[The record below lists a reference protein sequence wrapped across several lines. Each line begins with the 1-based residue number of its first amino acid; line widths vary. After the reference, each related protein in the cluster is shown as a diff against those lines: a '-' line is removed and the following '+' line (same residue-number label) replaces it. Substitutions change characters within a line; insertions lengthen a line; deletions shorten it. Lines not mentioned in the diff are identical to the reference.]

1 MFERWGAVSINRMP
15 GRLTG
20 STDLTVSALQSA
32 RLPPEPSDNARRTL
46 RAITDIVE
54 VYIVR
59 LQAQLLL

>member
-1 MFERWGAVSINRMP
+1 MP
-15 GRLTG
+15 GGLTG
-20 STDLTVSALQSA
+20 STHLTVSALQPDH
-32 RLPPEPSDNARRTL
+32 LTPESPDNARGTL